1 MSSDLAEMT
10 ASELRDLISEA
21 QSVLAGIEAEAV
33 ARQAVADAVE
43 AYADSQGLTTLEAWR
58 ALAPEGVE
66 VPDDPEPEPAP
77 DAPEWVQPQA
87 HNPYMKG
94 DLVTYK
100 GVVYE
105 CTRDDN
111 VWSPLAY
118 PQGWKEV
125 RNGMV

>member
-33 ARQAVADAVE
+33 ARQAVADAVD
-43 AYADSQGLTTLEAWR
+43 AYADGQGLTTLEAWR
-58 ALAPEGVE
+58 ALAPEAVD

-87 HNPYMKG
+87 HNPYMRG

-118 PQGWKEV
+118 PQGWKEI
-125 RNGMV
+125 

>member
-21 QSVLAGIEAEAV
+21 QSVLAGIEAEVV
-33 ARQAVADAVE
+33 ARQAVADAVD

-66 VPDDPEPEPAP
+66 VPDDPEPEPDP

-87 HNPYMKG
+87 HNPYMRG

-125 RNGMV
+125 R

>member
-21 QSVLAGIEAEAV
+21 QSVLAGIEAEVV
-33 ARQAVADAVE
+33 ARQAVADAVD

-87 HNPYMKG
+87 HNPYMRG

-125 RNGMV
+125 R

>member
-33 ARQAVADAVE
+33 ARQAVADAVD

-125 RNGMV
+125 R

>member
-21 QSVLAGIEAEAV
+21 QSVLAGMEAEAV
-33 ARQAVADAVE
+33 ARQAVADAVD

-125 RNGMV
+125 R

>member
-21 QSVLAGIEAEAV
+21 QSVLAGIEAEVV
-33 ARQAVADAVE
+33 ARQAVADAVD

-87 HNPYMKG
+87 HNPYMRG

-105 CTRDDN
+105 CTRDDD

-125 RNGMV
+125 R

>member
-21 QSVLAGIEAEAV
+21 QSVLAGIEAEVV
-33 ARQAVADAVE
+33 ARQAVADAVD

-87 HNPYMKG
+87 HDPYMKG

-125 RNGMV
+125 

>member
-21 QSVLAGIEAEAV
+21 QSVLAGIEAEVV
-33 ARQAVADAVE
+33 ARQAVADAVD

-125 RNGMV
+125 R

>member
-21 QSVLAGIEAEAV
+21 QSVLAGMEAEAV
-33 ARQAVADAVE
+33 ARQAVADAVD

-58 ALAPEGVE
+58 ALAPEGAE

-87 HNPYMKG
+87 HNPYMRG

-125 RNGMV
+125 R